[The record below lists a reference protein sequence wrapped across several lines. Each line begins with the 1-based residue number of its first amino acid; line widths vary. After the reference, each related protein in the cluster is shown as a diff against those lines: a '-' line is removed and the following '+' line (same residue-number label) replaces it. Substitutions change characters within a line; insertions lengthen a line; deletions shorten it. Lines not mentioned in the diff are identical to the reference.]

1 MATFL
6 KKIHTTDEDEL
17 NLGKDLL
24 KFLTE
29 TLELDLN
36 SLHIMF
42 KNIFNLPVVLVL
54 NFRKTLKRSECEYV
68 KQKHMTRN
76 YEFERRLT
84 RLKIIPKS
92 SRVVF
97 FVVKRS
103 RSRKHPF
110 ETYQKMAT
118 IRLQDTY
125 LRFLNSGKA
134 RHRLTTIPPSYVI
147 EGRTMLPSR
156 EVDDAFSKRCQL
168 RIVRPYHCF
177 FVFFL
182 FQLSSSFYDD
192 SQRDVE
198 KSFSSSLFS
207 LDIFSQH
214 LSNCPMYE

>member
-6 KKIHTTDEDEL
+6 KKIHTSDEDEL

-29 TLELDLN
+29 VLELDLN

-97 FVVKRS
+97 FVVKR
-103 RSRKHPF
+103 
-110 ETYQKMAT
+110 Y
-118 IRLQDTY
+118 
-125 LRFLNSGKA
+125 
-134 RHRLTTIPPSYVI
+134 
-147 EGRTMLPSR
+147 
-156 EVDDAFSKRCQL
+156 
-168 RIVRPYHCF
+168 RIVYRIGSRFRRGTARTTHKIYTRCDRSSGSEKA
-177 FVFFL
+177 FVFMIILHFM
-182 FQLSSSFYDD
+182 Q
-192 SQRDVE
+192 Q
-198 KSFSSSLFS
+198 
-207 LDIFSQH
+207 
-214 LSNCPMYE
+214 